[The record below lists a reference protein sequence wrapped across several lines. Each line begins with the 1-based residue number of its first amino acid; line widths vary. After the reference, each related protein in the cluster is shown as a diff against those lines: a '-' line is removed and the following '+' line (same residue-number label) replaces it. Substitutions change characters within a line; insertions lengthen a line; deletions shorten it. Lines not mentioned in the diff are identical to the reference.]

1 MSICL
6 LLLLVCSSQASHFL
20 GTVMTYYPKTPNAD
34 GSVRVAVRY
43 KLSFGS
49 CAATASWS
57 CHSGYCGNQSFLLEE
72 VFSDSGEW
80 CQREGRVTQLVPSN
94 AQFQLLLGGG
104 DWISDTKNGITS
116 LRAVTLVDLKSRSD
130 TGKANTSPQ
139 TTILPA
145 VRVPSNCQRDFNLLA
160 FDPDGDEV
168 KCRYGDMS
176 LSECNTCTPPSVL
189 SLASSCSLSFSPTSS
204 SNEGPYAVQLVME
217 DFPRQTI
224 TLNQTSGSQEV
235 KTPNDAISKIPVQFV
250 LWVDPPAPS
259 CTEGLYLPRFL
270 PPTPA
275 NRARLYT
282 PVNQSLEISIKAEAN
297 ISTVSKLVFSGPHNV
312 MQTAPGGGQFT
323 LRWTPSEAENG
334 ESHSICFLVQADDNL
349 VPRKYHSELRCVVVT
364 VGPDPTTTTTT
375 PTTTTTQALQKL
387 QQPRKRHPRSSTN
400 TTTLAPRTNSTTN
413 TSATTTPPPSP
424 ATPLNITT
432 TSTPTTTTPAPT
444 TNSTTT
450 NSTTTTTPP
459 SPTTTLTTTATT
471 SNPTTTTPATTT
483 NSTTTNSTT
492 TTTPPSPTTTLTTTA
507 TTSNPTTT
515 TPATTTNSTT
525 TNSTT
530 TNSTTTTPPPSP
542 TTTLTTTAT
551 TSNPTTTTPATTTSS
566 TTTNS
571 TTTNSTTTTPPPSTT
586 TPLTTTATT
595 STPATTTN
603 STTTNSTKTT
613 PPPSPTTTLTT
624 TATTSTPNT
633 TTPATTT
640 SSTTTNSTTTNSTT
654 TTPPPSPTTPL
665 TTTTTTTTST
675 PTSTTPA
682 TTTTETTTTTPPTS
696 QPTTT
701 TPINTLNR
709 FFIGLRVRISS
720 LVPLDESI
728 GYIVVHQL
736 YNELRKYGLPE
747 DVIVRVLQVFYQIN
761 GESIPMT
768 LFRERESSLNPDI
781 RETLSRTRT
790 QRSP

>member
-1 MSICL
+1 MSICLLL

-94 AQFQLLLGGG
+94 APFQLLLGGG

-116 LRAVTLVDLKSRSD
+116 LRAMTLVDLKSRSD

-250 LWVDPPAPS
+250 LWVDPPVPS

-282 PVNQSLEISIKAEAN
+282 PVNQSLEISINAEAN

-312 MQTAPGGGQFT
+312 MQTASGGGQFT

-375 PTTTTTQALQKL
+375 PTTITTQALQKL
-387 QQPRKRHPRSSTN
+387 YPTKHNNNQYSSYNYSSCNNQLHNNQLHNNHSSTLTSYPTNHNNNQYSNYNYSSYNNQLHNNQLHNNPSSTLTSYPTNHNNNQYSNYIYSSYNYSSYNNQLHNKHSSYNHSSTLTSYPTNHNNNQYSNYIYSSYNYSSYNNQLHNNQLHNNHSSTLTNYPTNHNNNNNKYSNYNYSSYTQQPALHQTQPQKLQPQLLPQLNPQQLPQSTR
-400 TTTLAPRTNSTTN
+400 L
-413 TSATTTPPPSP
+413 
-424 ATPLNITT
+424 I
-432 TSTPTTTTPAPT
+432 
-444 TNSTTT
+444 
-450 NSTTTTTPP
+450 
-459 SPTTTLTTTATT
+459 
-471 SNPTTTTPATTT
+471 
-483 NSTTTNSTT
+483 
-492 TTTPPSPTTTLTTTA
+492 
-507 TTSNPTTT
+507 
-515 TPATTTNSTT
+515 
-525 TNSTT
+525 
-530 TNSTTTTPPPSP
+530 
-542 TTTLTTTAT
+542 
-551 TSNPTTTTPATTTSS
+551 TSS
-566 TTTNS
+566 
-571 TTTNSTTTTPPPSTT
+571 
-586 TPLTTTATT
+586 
-595 STPATTTN
+595 
-603 STTTNSTKTT
+603 
-613 PPPSPTTTLTT
+613 
-624 TATTSTPNT
+624 
-633 TTPATTT
+633 
-640 SSTTTNSTTTNSTT
+640 
-654 TTPPPSPTTPL
+654 
-665 TTTTTTTTST
+665 
-675 PTSTTPA
+675 
-682 TTTTETTTTTPPTS
+682 
-696 QPTTT
+696 
-701 TPINTLNR
+701 
-709 FFIGLRVRISS
+709 
-720 LVPLDESI
+720 
-728 GYIVVHQL
+728 
-736 YNELRKYGLPE
+736 
-747 DVIVRVLQVFYQIN
+747 
-761 GESIPMT
+761 
-768 LFRERESSLNPDI
+768 
-781 RETLSRTRT
+781 
-790 QRSP
+790 